1 MYRCQV
7 TGKLSRHGNPRV
19 GELTYIDENKS
30 DDMIHAPEKLNRI
43 VVETRSVEYK
53 HWDSEAEEYWFS
65 YGTEIVK
72 EINASEEG
80 MAIWTAWSEE
90 QRASFAKSLR

>member
-30 DDMIHAPEKLNRI
+30 DAE
-43 VVETRSVEYK
+43 
-53 HWDSEAEEYWFS
+53 DSW
-65 YGTEIVK
+65 I
-72 EINASEEG
+72 
-80 MAIWTAWSEE
+80 AITNG
-90 QRASFAKSLR
+90 